1 MTTSPRPP
9 PRERPGATHGKGI
22 TLHASIKRAAVA
34 FGAAALCLGTVASA
48 ASASTHPHATR
59 NTTVVCGGNC
69 INLSNEFL
77 DNGQPGSYVMNA
89 KSGGVGGFNMRRAGN
104 ARTNEDFTPNL
115 TGFVFQ
121 YCDNVLNPYGI
132 FDSNGYVCTH
142 YYFAPVFQAEVSP
155 DSNQNGECIGVATA
169 DASERTS
176 QQDCSS
182 SVARTLWIADWFNQ
196 ATSPPVGLYLP
207 WINGSDT
214 GVSNPLILT
223 VNPNSHHPQN
233 VLRVEQEHL
242 TGGIVRD
249 TQQFALEIGPTA

>member
-59 NTTVVCGGNC
+59 NTTVVCGNNC
-69 INLSNEFL
+69 YNLSNEFL
-77 DNGQPGSYVMNA
+77 DNGQPGSYVQNA
-89 KSGGVGGFNMRRAGN
+89 VQGGLGGFNMRRAGN

-121 YCDNVLNPYGI
+121 YCDNVLNPFGI
-132 FDSNGYVCTH
+132 FSSSGYVCTH
-142 YYFAPVFQAEVSP
+142 YLFAPVFQAEVSP
-155 DSNQNGECIGVATA
+155 DGTQNGGCIGVATA
-169 DASERTS
+169 GVSERTS
-176 QQDCSS
+176 DQPCGRSL
-182 SVARTLWIADWFNQ
+182 ARTLWIGDWTQ
-196 ATSPPVGLYLP
+196 SVSPPAGTYLP
-207 WINGSDT
+207 WINGADAAL
-214 GVSNPLILT
+214 SNPLVLT
-223 VNPNSHHPQN
+223 VNPNSHHPAN
-233 VLRVEQEHL
+233 VLRVNEELL